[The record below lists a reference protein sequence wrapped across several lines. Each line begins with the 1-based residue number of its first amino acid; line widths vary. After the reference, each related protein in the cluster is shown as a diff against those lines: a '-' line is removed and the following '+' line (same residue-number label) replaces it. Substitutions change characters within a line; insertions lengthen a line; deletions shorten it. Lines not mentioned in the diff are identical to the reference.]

1 MLRLLRVLRVSRDL
15 GERVILVQDPGER
28 KILVWDSS
36 VREREILVRG
46 PGVREREFP
55 SEWET
60 EKQNGGNK
68 NNG

>member
-36 VREREILVRG
+36 VRERDLGER
-46 PGVREREFP
+46 PWCERERV
-55 SEWET
+55 S
-60 EKQNGGNK
+60 KRVGNRK
-68 NNG
+68 TKWRE